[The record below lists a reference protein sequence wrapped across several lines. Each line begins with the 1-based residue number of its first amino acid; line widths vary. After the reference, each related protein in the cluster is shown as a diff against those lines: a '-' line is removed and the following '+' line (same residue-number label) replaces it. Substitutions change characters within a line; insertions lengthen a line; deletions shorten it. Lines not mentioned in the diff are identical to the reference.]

1 MLGKLSNLEI
11 RWFIGAWDLL
21 ALNVSFIGVT
31 IETIINCKKMK
42 KGIGK
47 VSTSIVIFITIVTEI
62 VFVFFSVAGIF
73 FYFTGLQWS

>member
-1 MLGKLSNLEI
+1 MQKNE
-11 RWFIGAWDLL
+11 
-21 ALNVSFIGVT
+21 
-31 IETIINCKKMK
+31 

-73 FYFTGLQWS
+73 FILLDCSGLEMDCSGHETEDIILKFEERAGKYIVRGM